1 MNMNNF
7 KIKTRMQMG
16 FGVTLIFV
24 LFMAGLGLW
33 AVNSMKGQTIHMLNT
48 DAFIAQR
55 SAQVRAHVLGL
66 RRFEK
71 DAFLNLTSKEK
82 RSEYLAKWKEEH
94 ETLSARFGDLVKVAT
109 TQEDRDALKEMG
121 SNLSA
126 YDGGFQKV
134 CAAIEAGDIRE
145 PNQANEAINQYKD
158 AIHRMEA
165 LAKDL
170 ADAGNKR
177 MDAMEGSVRSQSARV
192 TLLVS
197 ILAAVAVVAGICVAG
212 FITKGI
218 VTPIR
223 EAVRISSAVASGD
236 LTQAIDVSGRDE
248 TGELLTG
255 MKQMSE
261 KLSGMIGEI
270 SGTSQSL
277 GSASHELSAAS
288 EEISRTLTEQANRT
302 AQIVSSAEEM
312 SQTTEDIARNASG
325 IAASAKETAA
335 TARHG
340 GGIVGSTIAEVNAIA
355 EIVHQSQTMVNSLG
369 ERSNQIGD
377 IITVISDIA
386 DQTNLLALNA
396 AIEAA
401 RAGEQGR
408 GFAVVADEVRKL
420 AERTAE
426 ATSQIDA
433 MIHSVRD
440 EVGKT
445 VTSIGAAEK
454 KVQDGVK
461 FANQAGEALGQI
473 VTAVDNL
480 DVMVQQI
487 ASATEEMSATSEEI
501 GKEIE
506 GIAGAS
512 NETSAS
518 STQTAQSSVEL
529 ATLAANL
536 AQIVG
541 QFKTS
546 TN

>member
-7 KIKTRMQMG
+7 KIRTRMQMG
-16 FGVTLIFV
+16 FGLALAFLLFV
-24 LFMAGLGLW
+24 AGVGLW
-33 AVNSMKGQTIHMLNT
+33 AVTSMKGQTIHMLNT
-48 DAFIAQR
+48 DAYIAQR

-71 DAFLNLTSKEK
+71 DTFLNLASKEK

-94 ETLSARFGDLVKVAT
+94 ESLSARLDDLEKTASN
-109 TQEDRDALKEMG
+109 QEDKDALKEMAD
-121 SNLSA
+121 NLAA
-126 YDGGFQKV
+126 YDAGFQKV
-134 CAAIEAGDIRE
+134 CAAIEAGEIRE
-145 PNQANEAINQYKD
+145 PHQGNDAINQYKD

-177 MDAMEGSVRSQSARV
+177 MAAMEGLVRSQSARV
-192 TLLVS
+192 VLLMT
-197 ILAAVAVVAGICVAG
+197 ILALVAIAAGICVATI
-212 FITKGI
+212 ITKGI

-223 EAVRISSAVASGD
+223 EAVRISTTVASGD
-236 LTQAIDVSGRDE
+236 LAQVIDLSGRDE
-248 TGELLTG
+248 TGELLSG

-261 KLSGMIGEI
+261 KLRGIISEI

-277 GSASHELSAAS
+277 GSASHQLSAAS

-302 AQIVSSAEEM
+302 SQIASSAEEM
-312 SQTTEDIARNASG
+312 SQTTDDIAKNASG

-340 GGIVGSTIAEVNAIA
+340 GEIVGSTISEVNAIA
-355 EIVHQSQTMVNSLG
+355 EIVHESQTMVNSLG

-420 AERTAE
+420 AERTAQ

-445 VTSIGAAEK
+445 VTSIGAVEK

-461 FANQAGEALGQI
+461 FANEAGEALGQI
-473 VTAVDNL
+473 VKAVDNL

-541 QFKTS
+541 QFKV
-546 TN
+546 